1 MLRLKILISLLCLKV
16 SSTREAEDGNVD
28 GDGSYKEAEESVSTD
43 IVWQEYS
50 EKLDEAKNERKN
62 TGL

>member
-16 SSTREAEDGNVD
+16 SSTTDAADDNGD

-43 IVWQEYS
+43 IVWQ
-50 EKLDEAKNERKN
+50 K
-62 TGL
+62 

>member
-1 MLRLKILISLLCLKV
+1 MRLKILVSLLYLKV
-16 SSTREAEDGNVD
+16 SSTRDAEDDNGD

-43 IVWQEYS
+43 IAWQKYS

-62 TGL
+62 TEL